1 MKLLQPIW
9 RPRRLRDVCVA
20 SLAAAQSAAPPATRQ
35 MSVNGVELSY
45 VDEGKGAPV
54 VFVHGAV
61 SDLRDWEPQ
70 RQATAARRRYIA
82 YTYRYHGTAPWPDDG
97 KNYNEATHAADLA
110 AFISGLKAGPVDL
123 VGLSYG
129 GSLAAIVASKQPE
142 LVRTL
147 TLAEPGIF
155 SLIDAN
161 PEAKPALDEFGKGIG
176 DVAAVMK
183 SGDLVG
189 SVKVLFALVTGEPRD
204 NFDKLPEQSRQILAD
219 NARTLPLLLSGDRVP
234 LVTCDSL
241 RAVKAPT
248 LVVAGAQ
255 TPSFFSLTANAAVS
269 CIPGSRLVTIPNANH
284 MMSLQNPGAFN
295 AELFRFLEKP

>member
-1 MKLLQPIW
+1 MKVLSRFGVGAGFGL
-9 RPRRLRDVCVA
+9 CVVVQ
-20 SLAAAQSAAPPATRQ
+20 LWAQSAAPPATRQ
-35 MSVNGVELSY
+35 MTVNGVELSY

-61 SDLRDWEPQ
+61 SDLRYWEPQ

-82 YTYRYHGTAPWPDDG
+82 YSYRYHGTAPWPDEG

-129 GSLAAIVASKQPE
+129 GTLAAFVASKQPE

-155 SLIDAN
+155 SLIAAN
-161 PEAKPALDEFGKGIG
+161 PEAKPAADGFGKGIEE
-176 DVAAVMK
+176 VAAVMK
-183 SGDLVG
+183 AGDLTG
-189 SVKVLFALVTGEPRD
+189 SLEVLFALVTGEPRE
-204 NFDKLPEQSRQILAD
+204 NFDKLPEQSRQTFTE

-234 LVTCDSL
+234 IVTCDSL
-241 RAVKAPT
+241 RAVKART
-248 LVVAGAQ
+248 LVVVGAQ
-255 TPSFFSLTANAAVS
+255 TPSIFSLIAYAAVS

-284 MMSLQNPGAFN
+284 MMNAQNPGAFN
-295 AELFRFLEKP
+295 AELFKFLGS